1 MQSADLSSSYF
12 TLFDLPVSFD
22 IDRKILAERY
32 RTLQRTVHPDRFA
45 NAAES
50 ERRLSVQM
58 AARIN
63 EGFQILKD
71 PLARGR
77 YLLELRGVELN
88 DLDTAFDGTFLME
101 QMELR
106 ERLGDV
112 KNTADPHQQ
121 LQKIT
126 SDIGARVKEITEEM
140 AALFAEDSVE
150 NSAIALEKV
159 RDLTRKLQFFR
170 RLEEEADA
178 LDDDLTDY

>member
-1 MQSADLSSSYF
+1 MQSTDLSSSF
-12 TLFDLPVSFD
+12 FALFGLPESFD
-22 IDRKILAERY
+22 IDRKALSERY
-32 RTLQRTVHPDRFA
+32 RTLQRSVHPDRYA

-50 ERRLSVQM
+50 ERRLSMQM

-63 EGFQILKD
+63 EGYQTLKD

-77 YLLELRGVELN
+77 YLLELRGLELN
-88 DLDTAFDGTFLME
+88 DMDTAFDGAFLME

-112 KNTADPHQQ
+112 KNSADPHQQ
-121 LQKIT
+121 LQKIV
-126 SDIGARVKEITEEM
+126 SDISVRVKETTEEM
-140 AALFAEDSVE
+140 ATLFGE
-150 NSAIALEKV
+150 NSDTALDKV

-178 LDDDLTDY
+178 LDDDLTEF

>member
-1 MQSADLSSSYF
+1 MQSANLSSNYF
-12 TLFDLPVSFD
+12 ALFDMPVSFD
-22 IDRKILAERY
+22 IDRKILTERY

-45 NAAES
+45 NAAGS
-50 ERRLSVQM
+50 ERLLSVQM

-63 EGFQILKD
+63 EGFQTLKD

-88 DLDTAFDGTFLME
+88 DLDTAFDGVFLME

-106 ERLGDV
+106 ERLADV
-112 KNTADPHQQ
+112 KDSTDPHQQ

-126 SDIGARVKEITEEM
+126 SDIVARIKEITEEL
-140 AALFAEDSVE
+140 AILFTDNNDAS
-150 NSAIALEKV
+150 LEKA

-170 RLEEEADA
+170 KLEQETDA
-178 LDDDLTDY
+178 LDDDLDVY

>member
-12 TLFDLPVSFD
+12 VLFDLPVSFD
-22 IDRKILAERY
+22 VDRKILTERY

-63 EGFQILKD
+63 EGFQTLKD

-77 YLLELRGVELN
+77 YLLELRGIELN
-88 DLDTAFDGTFLME
+88 DLDTAFDGAFLME

-106 ERLGDV
+106 ERLGAIREFD
-112 KNTADPHQQ
+112 DPHQQ
-121 LQKIT
+121 LQKVAE
-126 SDIGARVKEITEEM
+126 DISTRVKQITDEM
-140 AALFAEDSVE
+140 AVLFTE
-150 NSAIALEKV
+150 NSDTALEKV
-159 RDLTRKLQFFR
+159 RDLTRKLQFFH

>member
-1 MQSADLSSSYF
+1 MQSSDLSSSYF
-12 TLFDLPVSFD
+12 TLFNLPVSFD
-22 IDRKILAERY
+22 VDRKALAERY

-63 EGFQILKD
+63 EGYQTLKD

-77 YLLELRGVELN
+77 YLLELRGVGLN
-88 DLDTAFDGTFLME
+88 DLDTAFDGAFLME

-112 KNTADPHQQ
+112 KDSADPHQQ
-121 LQKIT
+121 LQKIV
-126 SDIGARVKEITEEM
+126 SDISVRVKDITKEM
-140 AALFAEDSVE
+140 TSLFVE
-150 NSAIALEKV
+150 NSDAALEKV

>member
-1 MQSADLSSSYF
+1 MQSVDLSSNYF
-12 TLFDLPVSFD
+12 VLFDLPVSYEV
-22 IDRKILAERY
+22 DRKALTERY
-32 RTLQRTVHPDRFA
+32 RTLQRTVHPDRFVS
-45 NAAES
+45 AAES

-58 AARIN
+58 ATRIN
-63 EGFQILKD
+63 EGFQTLKD

-112 KNTADPHQQ
+112 RNGADPHQQ

-126 SDIGARVKEITEEM
+126 SDITVRVKEITEEL
-140 AALFAEDSVE
+140 AALFVKDTSE
-150 NSAIALEKV
+150 ALEKA
-159 RDLTRKLQFFR
+159 RDLTRKMQFFR
-170 RLEEEADA
+170 KLEQETDA
-178 LDDDLTDY
+178 LDDELTDY